1 MNKGRTCK
9 ATGRAIS
16 VQARHRL
23 QRTARSDKEGL
34 RDSKQPT
41 ARQNRRTGGLGGP
54 LVAQALP
61 PQDWP
66 GPQSPSQPQAGG
78 SLGHGCHRAGST
90 LPPSA
95 NSRRGNHRL
104 CSALPD
110 TTVRLRSQGAMLTG
124 QSTDGVGSQQ
134 STQPQS
140 GTRGRRGQGHGKS
153 MGRRQG
159 APLHQDTGRPGSPHP
174 PPSSRTKARA
184 A

>member
-1 MNKGRTCK
+1 MLLASESASSVCDTHFLLRHGPEGRRVNRGRTCK

-23 QRTARSDKEGL
+23 QRTARCDKEGL

-54 LVAQALP
+54 SVAQALP

-90 LPPSA
+90 PLPPSA
-95 NSRRGNHRL
+95 NSRRCNHQL
-104 CSALPD
+104 CSTLPD

-134 STQPQS
+134 STRPQS
-140 GTRGRRGQGHGKS
+140 GTRGRRG
-153 MGRRQG
+153 
-159 APLHQDTGRPGSPHP
+159 
-174 PPSSRTKARA
+174 
-184 A
+184 